1 MRTVRPR
8 GRVPGE
14 RERIRLFLCY
24 ASADA
29 DLVARFRE
37 CFEKHVKADAKF
49 EFVLWQDSRDILLG
63 QEWHPQILKAL
74 EVADY
79 GLLMLSPSFFASE
92 YIRNV
97 ELPEL
102 ERRGLL
108 PVALA
113 RWGDRVDTCGLTEKQ
128 IHFHGKS
135 RWFDRCRGHK
145 RDDFVIALVERIHQR
160 IAADREEREAAEKAR
175 AEEHGERDLKID

>member
-1 MRTVRPR
+1 MDRSSGTDRPGGPDDRYARVESVRTHARREAEKEPVRTVRPR
-8 GRVPGE
+8 GRVLGE

-37 CFEKHVKADAKF
+37 CFEKHVKADAEF

-63 QEWHPQILKAL
+63 QEWHSQILEAL
-74 EVADY
+74 EEADY
-79 GLLMLSPSFFASE
+79 GLLMLSPSFFASD

-97 ELPEL
+97 ELPAL

-108 PVALA
+108 PVALDI
-113 RWGDRVDTCGLTEKQ
+113 WGDHIDTCKLSEKQ
-128 IHFHGKS
+128 IF
-135 RWFDRCRGHK
+135 F
-145 RDDFVIALVERIHQR
+145 
-160 IAADREEREAAEKAR
+160 
-175 AEEHGERDLKID
+175 